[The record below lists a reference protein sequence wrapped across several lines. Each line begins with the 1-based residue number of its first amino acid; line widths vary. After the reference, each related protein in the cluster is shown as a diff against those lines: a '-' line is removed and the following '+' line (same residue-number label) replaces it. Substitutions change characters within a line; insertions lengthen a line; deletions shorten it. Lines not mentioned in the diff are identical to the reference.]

1 MFGTRCPK
9 LSEHHKH
16 KHQQRPEHDESIA
29 ATSNGAKNSRHV
41 LQKKK
46 SLSQFI
52 WNLHFKKNK
61 IIAKFACHITTHGGY
76 QWGWAVLVIHRGE
89 FTVHPCDKLHCRAR
103 VLEPDS
109 FPFNDRAS

>member
-1 MFGTRCPK
+1 MNPIAPTT
-9 LSEHHKH
+9 
-16 KHQQRPEHDESIA
+16 A
-29 ATSNGAKNSRHV
+29 ATNNSRHV

-76 QWGWAVLVIHRGE
+76 QWGWAERYTVNAVVLLALP
-89 FTVHPCDKLHCRAR
+89 T
-103 VLEPDS
+103 
-109 FPFNDRAS
+109 